1 MVRCL
6 PIACSKYIFDTK
18 VRNHDDVQIYIL
30 PSYLFCFIF
39 FSYGIKEMNKMDL
52 NNKLLRNAEASFK
65 SHLDGGECD
74 HLVAYSMACTI
85 ENEDEHE
92 LKHEV
97 IRFGSL
103 DEVLMMMI

>member
-1 MVRCL
+1 
-6 PIACSKYIFDTK
+6 
-18 VRNHDDVQIYIL
+18 
-30 PSYLFCFIF
+30 
-39 FSYGIKEMNKMDL
+39 MDL

-92 LKHEV
+92 LKHQV

-103 DEVLMMMI
+103 DEVLMMMIEALSLNARRQNNLMWRWKQTKDRK